1 MKTKEN
7 VSIWRPFLV
16 SLAFMMLLFGCFMQP
31 HYSSD
36 SYANLYSIDVDVH
49 IRNGRIVSAFVQ
61 KMMNFLKF
69 NPVQHQ
75 SFTIAVS
82 LCVLAFCVSLIY
94 WEIRP
99 YLKDKLEAQV
109 LVLLGLQLIFA
120 NVFFAEWLMYV
131 ESTTI
136 ICIVGPF
143 LLSIAAVLAGRE
155 ITWKR
160 ITLSFVLLL
169 ISLNI
174 YQLYIEFYLT
184 LSLLIVYARAEGKLN
199 KNAFWHSAVITLV
212 AMFACAI
219 TISIQP
225 ILPRLFGMAE
235 GDRSA
240 VLSIDKMLVN
250 LQSIA
255 HSWTSIVS
263 NAYGLLPNKIF
274 PAVWIILFLMMLR
287 EHFRC
292 GNFGNRVIYSVFA
305 IGMITV
311 LTYAPHIISSVV
323 WMAPRT
329 LVGVFHVPMYMAVS
343 IGITQASIPEENS
356 RVEKLTAAVISLFLL
371 VNAYAS
377 NGVLA
382 NGVANNRLDQY
393 CANAIQARINRY
405 QNETGIEIKKLG
417 ICNDQSPVYR
427 YPGVQY
433 VNHDLNIR
441 AMNVAWG
448 SPHLINFYCNANYEN
463 VEIPAEIYE
472 KYFAGKNWDFLN
484 LDEQAVF
491 VGDTLYLA
499 MY

>member
-82 LCVLAFCVSLIY
+82 LCVLAVCISLIY
-94 WEIRP
+94 MEIRT
-99 YLKDKLEAQV
+99 YLNENMVAQV
-109 LVLLGLQLIFA
+109 LTLLGLQLIFA
-120 NVFFAEWLMYV
+120 NVFFAEWLMFV
-131 ESTTI
+131 ESMTSTCVGLLILTFAI
-136 ICIVGPF
+136 I
-143 LLSIAAVLAGRE
+143 SAGRE
-155 ITWKR
+155 LTWKR
-160 ITLSFVLLL
+160 LTLSFVLLL
-169 ISLNI
+169 VVLNM
-174 YQLYIEFYLT
+174 YQLYVEFYLT
-184 LSLLIVYARAEGKLN
+184 LSLIIVYARAGGLLN
-199 KNAFWHSAVITLV
+199 KQSFLHSVIVTVTATV
-212 AMFACAI
+212 ACVL
-219 TISIQP
+219 TIIFQP
-225 ILPRLFGMAE
+225 MIPGLFGMAWGE
-235 GDRSA
+235 RKAAFGMELLLA
-240 VLSIDKMLVN
+240 N
-250 LQSIA
+250 FQSIIESQEA
-255 HSWTSIVS
+255 IFS
-263 NAYGLLPNKIF
+263 NAYQLLPDGLLPTVLVVL
-274 PAVWIILFLMMLR
+274 AVILVR
-287 EHFRC
+287 ECFRSK
-292 GNFGNRVIYSVFA
+292 NFGNRVAYNVIA
-305 IGMITV
+305 ILMITL
-311 LTYAPHIISSVV
+311 LTYAPHIVSSVV
-323 WMAPRT
+323 WLAPRT
-329 LVGVFHVPMYMAVS
+329 LVGVFHIPMYMAVS
-343 IGITQASIPEENS
+343 IGITQASIPEEKP
-356 RVEKLTAAVISLFLL
+356 RAGKLATVMILLFLL

-377 NGVLA
+377 NGILT
-382 NGVANNRLDQY
+382 NSVANNRLDQY

-472 KYFAGKNWDFLN
+472 TYFAGKNWDFLN